1 MIITCHAIFGM
12 GKRIFSDALPARFL
26 LSGIPRWAMPAR
38 ENEEAFPNRYEAA
51 VQLTVTL
58 DLRSVS
64 RRV

>member
-1 MIITCHAIFGM
+1 
-12 GKRIFSDALPARFL
+12 
-26 LSGIPRWAMPAR
+26 MPAR

-64 RRV
+64 RRVLCAYEVEDAGCETKR